1 MRLGA
6 TPRKMS
12 STPEDRPSIT
22 AAVLTVSDSA
32 SAGTNKDLSGPA
44 VVTQLQK
51 QNIKVVATEVVADE
65 QPKIEAALVRLSE
78 RAQLVVTTGGTGLA
92 ARDVT
97 PEATRAVCDR
107 VVEGIGERMRAEG
120 SKKTPLAALSR
131 GICGV
136 CGRSL
141 ILNLPGSPKGAT
153 ESLAAVI
160 EILPH
165 AVELLSGQ
173 TEHKNTSR

>member
-1 MRLGA
+1 MMRFTKSWPGLPATSRLISTVAVRNRQPLAPPRACSWKGCAWSMRLGA

-12 STPEDRPSIT
+12 STPEDRTSIT

-120 SKKTPLAALSR
+120 SKK
-131 GICGV
+131 
-136 CGRSL
+136 
-141 ILNLPGSPKGAT
+141 
-153 ESLAAVI
+153 
-160 EILPH
+160 
-165 AVELLSGQ
+165 
-173 TEHKNTSR
+173 